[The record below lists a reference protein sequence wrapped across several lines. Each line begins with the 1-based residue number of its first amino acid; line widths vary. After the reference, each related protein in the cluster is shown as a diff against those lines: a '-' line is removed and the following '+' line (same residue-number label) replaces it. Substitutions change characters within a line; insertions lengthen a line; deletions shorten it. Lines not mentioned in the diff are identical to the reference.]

1 MAVAAR
7 DSIFPT
13 TSSRAGAGRSAGA
26 VVSSGGILWRRGAN
40 EQIEVCLSSAGD
52 SFGRHF
58 WTIPRGR
65 VHEDERLEDAAVR
78 QVYDK
83 TGALG
88 RMPKSLERVTL
99 DGGEIGYFFLLR
111 AGKPAADERSSSP
124 ESHWVELTT
133 AIRLVRTEGER
144 SSLLQASRLIDARLS
159 SPRPI

>member
-7 DSIFPT
+7 DNIFPT
-13 TSSRAGAGRSAGA
+13 TSTRAAARRSAGS
-26 VVSSGGILWRRGAN
+26 VVTCGGILWRQGAN
-40 EQIEVCLSSAGD
+40 ERIEVCLSSAGD

-65 VHEDERLEDAAVR
+65 VQEDERLEDAAIR

-83 TGALG
+83 TGSLG

-111 AGKPAADERSSSP
+111 AGKPVADDRSSP

-144 SSLLQASRLIDARLS
+144 NSLVQAAQLISARSSSL
-159 SPRPI
+159 RPV

>member
-7 DSIFPT
+7 DNIFPT
-13 TSSRAGAGRSAGA
+13 TSARAAAGRTAGA
-26 VVSSGGILWRRGAN
+26 VVSSGGILWRRGVSD
-40 EQIEVCLSSAGD
+40 QIEVCLSSAGD

-99 DGGEIGYFFLLR
+99 GGGEIGYFFLLR
-111 AGKPAADERSSSP
+111 AGKSVATERSSP
-124 ESHWVELTT
+124 ESHWVEINT

-144 SSLLQASRLIDARLS
+144 HSLLQASRLIDARSTSL
-159 SPRPI
+159 RPI